1 MAEVKEFLDYAG
13 LKTYDGKIKE
23 FAQGVADKV
32 KNDLIDGA
40 PGTYDTLKEISEY
53 ISTHKSEYDALVAL
67 VGDKAA
73 QSDLQDAVGRIL
85 ALETK
90 TGTLETTVNKLDG
103 EAEVEGSVKKQIAD
117 AKTETEAKITALENG
132 KVATN
137 TSDITDLKGRVNTL
151 ETSAPIEITA
161 EKIESLFSPAA

>member
-1 MAEVKEFLDYAG
+1 M
-13 LKTYDGKIKE
+13 
-23 FAQGVADKV
+23 
-32 KNDLIDGA
+32 
-40 PGTYDTLKEISEY
+40 
-53 ISTHKSEYDALVAL
+53 L